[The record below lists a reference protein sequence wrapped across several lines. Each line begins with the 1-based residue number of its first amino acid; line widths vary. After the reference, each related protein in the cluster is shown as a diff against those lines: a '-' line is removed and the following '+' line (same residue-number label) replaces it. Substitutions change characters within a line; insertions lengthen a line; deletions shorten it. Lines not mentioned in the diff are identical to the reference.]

1 MGSLLFLSRV
11 QLPGLGFKSAPM
23 AGTTVAWPWLGP
35 IAIVEG
41 NVSTGKGPSL
51 GISRANSRPGWLIKF
66 AVEGLGGR
74 AVFGVVSESK
84 NDKTSY

>member
-1 MGSLLFLSRV
+1 M
-11 QLPGLGFKSAPM
+11 QLPGLRFKAAM
-23 AGTTVAWPWLGP
+23 IVGTTVAWLGP
-35 IAIVEG
+35 IVEG